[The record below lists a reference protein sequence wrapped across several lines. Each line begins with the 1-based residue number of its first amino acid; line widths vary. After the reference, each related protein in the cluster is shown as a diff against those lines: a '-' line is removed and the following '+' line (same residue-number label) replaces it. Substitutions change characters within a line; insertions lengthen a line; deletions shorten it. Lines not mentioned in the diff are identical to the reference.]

1 VTNYGLFKEPIIGP
15 LKFKMADG
23 PHLKSFG
30 YNSAAD
36 CPISVKFC
44 AGKQFFTEFQQWDRQ
59 ACRVPQNVFF
69 CFANAFWALASGG
82 FHIVTVVTILGE
94 MTDAGKRMNQLRFRS
109 YPADVLIRINP
120 KIQIAGS
127 VLLQILALV
136 EVCAVLV
143 QSSLGLLPRD

>member
-1 VTNYGLFKEPIIGP
+1 LSDFSEILRGEAVFHRISAMGQTGLPR
-15 LKFKMADG
+15 
-23 PHLKSFG
+23 S
-30 YNSAAD
+30 
-36 CPISVKFC
+36 
-44 AGKQFFTEFQQWDRQ
+44 TEHI
-59 ACRVPQNVFF
+59 FF

>member
-1 VTNYGLFKEPIIGP
+1 LSDFSEILRGEAVFSQNFSNGTDRP
-15 LKFKMADG
+15 
-23 PHLKSFG
+23 
-30 YNSAAD
+30 AA
-36 CPISVKFC
+36 FHR
-44 AGKQFFTEFQQWDRQ
+44 TY
-59 ACRVPQNVFF
+59 FF